1 MKKDRIYQ
9 EKCDIFRA
17 KGMLIKRSPGRLK
30 DLLRTGHRIKSV
42 KQNFIMVDDYNFVLN
57 QIDVNWEKQRFQT
70 GAVALVKIWWKEG
83 ARYIND
89 SDLTEE
95 MGNIMKNEK
104 YIYGD
109 DKSDRINWL
118 RILRLAKDV

>member
-1 MKKDRIYQ
+1 
-9 EKCDIFRA
+9 
-17 KGMLIKRSPGRLK
+17 
-30 DLLRTGHRIKSV
+30 
-42 KQNFIMVDDYNFVLN
+42 MVDDYNFVLN

-95 MGNIMKNEK
+95 MGNIMRNEK